1 LGESQV
7 DVTQVS
13 DACVAG
19 HHLLALRPNCPIVTN
34 TAKQRGRPAGS
45 SKKNRMEG
53 VLTSLKKM
61 HLMMMVMVV
70 LLAVDLMFPHALK
83 NWKMAMGQHQK
94 LIQVTLRKMT

>member
-1 LGESQV
+1 M

-70 LLAVDLMFPHALK
+70 LLAVDLMFPHVWNNCHYVL
-83 NWKMAMGQHQK
+83 G
-94 LIQVTLRKMT
+94 I